1 MKKVLLLLFTLAS
14 VMCYAAQ
21 NSATEDSGVV
31 INGVRWATRNVDA
44 PGTFAANPESAG
56 QLFQWNRQQ
65 GWVAADAVSGWNS
78 DPASG
83 RDWESAN
90 NPCPPG
96 WRVPTQ
102 AELQGLLSSG
112 GTWTRQN
119 RVRGT
124 LFGTAPNQLFLP
136 AVGWRAASDGSLH
149 NAGTR
154 GGYWS
159 STQRGS
165 TTSFALWIR
174 QEESVINH
182 YNRARGFSVRCVV
195 DI

>member
-65 GWVAADAVSGWNS
+65 GWAATGAVNDWNRT
-78 DPASG
+78 PASG
-83 RDWESAN
+83 RWTAAN
-90 NPCPPG
+90 DPCPPG

-102 AELQGLLSSG
+102 VELQGLLDSG
-112 GTWTRQN
+112 HTWTSRGG
-119 RVRGT
+119 VRGT
-124 LFGTAPNQLFLP
+124 LFGAEPNQIFLP
-136 AVGWRAASDGSLH
+136 AVGWRNGEGVHNHAGSRGFFWG
-149 NAGTR
+149 NAQTGGSAWRLRISSGETNVQSLGSR
-154 GGYWS
+154 G
-159 STQRGS
+159 
-165 TTSFALWIR
+165 
-174 QEESVINH
+174 N
-182 YNRARGFSVRCVV
+182 GFSVRCVAQ
-195 DI
+195 